1 MSTIEGIL
9 AALSLTTLV
18 YWIVAAIVIA
28 IYARNSR

>member
-9 AALSLTTLV
+9 AALGLATLI

-28 IYARNSR
+28 IYGRNSR